1 MKPTMQLRRLLSL
14 DGPLLV
20 PGAYDGAS
28 ARVVA
33 ALGHGAVYLTGFGM
47 EASILGMPDIGLAS
61 QAEIVT
67 HAGNIAAAVPKI
79 PVISDADTG
88 YGGLTNIHRTV
99 RGFERAGIAGI
110 HIEDQSLP
118 KRCGGMAGRQVVPRT
133 EMIARLHAALAARQ
147 DPDFVIIARTDAKL
161 EHGLDDVIARLNGY
175 FKAGTDMAMIAEPFE
190 VSELHRL
197 CAELDGP
204 LAMVGGVPEWPE
216 SMLSGDELGELGV
229 KLVLYACTGL
239 GAALKAQMA
248 VYGDLLNHGRLGPA
262 SEAACMSLEDL
273 SELMGLSAW
282 TAIEAKAQGGPHRDH
297 RRLQG

>member
-1 MKPTMQLRRLLSL
+1 MKPTTQLRRLLAA

-33 ALGHGAVYLTGFGM
+33 AVGL

-67 HAGNIAAAVPKI
+67 HAGNIAAAVPQI

-99 RGFERAGIAGI
+99 RDFERAGIAGI

-118 KRCGGMAGRQVVPRT
+118 KRCGGMAGRQVVPT
-133 EMIARLHAALAARQ
+133 DEMIARLNAALAARQ

-161 EHGLDDVIARLNGY
+161 EHGLDDVIARLNSY
-175 FKAGTDMAMIAEPFE
+175 FEAGADMAMIAEPFE
-190 VSELHRL
+190 VSELRRL
-197 CAELDGP
+197 CAELNGP

-239 GAALKAQMA
+239 GAALQAQMA
-248 VYGDLLNHGRLGPA
+248 VYGDLLNHGRLSPA
-262 SEAACMSLEDL
+262 SEAAVMSLDDL
-273 SELMGLSAW
+273 SELMGLSTW
-282 TAIEAKAQGGPHRDH
+282 NAIETEAQSDR
-297 RRLQG
+297 

>member
-1 MKPTMQLRRLLSL
+1 MKPTTQLRQLLAA

-28 ARVVA
+28 ARVVQ

-47 EASILGMPDIGLAS
+47 EASLLGMPDIGLAS

-67 HAGNIAAAVPKI
+67 HAGNISAAVQV

-88 YGGLTNIHRTV
+88 YGGLTNVHRTV
-99 RGFERAGIAGI
+99 QAFERAGIAGI

-118 KRCGGMAGRQVVPRT
+118 KRCGGMAGRQVVSRE
-133 EMIARLHAALAARQ
+133 EMVDRLNAALAARL
-147 DPDFVIIARTDAKL
+147 DPDFVIIARSDAKID
-161 EHGLDDVIARLNGY
+161 EGLDGVIARLNAY
-175 FKAGTDMAMIAEPFE
+175 FAAGADMAMIAERFE
-190 VSELHRL
+190 VSELTRL

-216 SMLSGDELGELGV
+216 SMLSRDELADIGV

-239 GAALKAQMA
+239 GAALQAQMA
-248 VYGDLLNHGRLGPA
+248 VYGDLLKNGRLGPA

-282 TAIEAKAQGGPHRDH
+282 NAIETAAQRD
-297 RRLQG
+297 

>member
-1 MKPTMQLRRLLSL
+1 MKPTTQLRQLLAADS
-14 DGPLLV
+14 PLLV

-28 ARVVA
+28 ARVVQ

-47 EASILGMPDIGLAS
+47 EASLLGMPDIGLAS

-67 HAGNIAAAVPKI
+67 HAGNISAAVQV

-88 YGGLTNIHRTV
+88 YGGLTNVHRTV
-99 RGFERAGIAGI
+99 QAFERAGIAGI

-118 KRCGGMAGRQVVPRT
+118 KRCGGMAGRQVVSRE
-133 EMIARLHAALAARQ
+133 EMVDRLNAALAARL
-147 DPDFVIIARTDAKL
+147 DPDFVIIARSDAKID
-161 EHGLDDVIARLNGY
+161 EGLDGVIARLNAY
-175 FKAGTDMAMIAEPFE
+175 FAAGADMAMIAERFE
-190 VSELHRL
+190 LSELTRL

-216 SMLSGDELGELGV
+216 SMLSRDELADIGV

-239 GAALKAQMA
+239 GAALQAQMA
-248 VYGDLLNHGRLGPA
+248 VYGDLLKNGRLGPA

-282 TAIEAKAQGGPHRDH
+282 NAIETAAQRD
-297 RRLQG
+297 

>member
-33 ALGHGAVYLTGFGM
+33 ALGHAAVYLTGFGM

-99 RGFERAGIAGI
+99 RDFERAGIAGI

-118 KRCGGMAGRQVVPRT
+118 KRCGGMAGRQVVPAA
-133 EMIARLHAALAARQ
+133 EM
-147 DPDFVIIARTDAKL
+147 
-161 EHGLDDVIARLNGY
+161 IARLNGY
-175 FKAGTDMAMIAEPFE
+175 FKVGADMAMIAEPFE
-190 VSELHRL
+190 VSELRRL

-248 VYGDLLNHGRLGPA
+248 IYGDLLSHGRLGPA

-273 SELMGLSAW
+273 SELMGLSTW
-282 TAIEAKAQGGPHRDH
+282 NEIETSAQRGG
-297 RRLQG
+297 